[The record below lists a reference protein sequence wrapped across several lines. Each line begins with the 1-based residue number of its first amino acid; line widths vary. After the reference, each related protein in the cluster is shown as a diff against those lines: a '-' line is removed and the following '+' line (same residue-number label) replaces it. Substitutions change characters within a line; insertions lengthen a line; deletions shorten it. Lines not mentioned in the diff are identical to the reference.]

1 MKLFFFSF
9 SLFQKII
16 TFLIFIG
23 NKRKVMILH
32 LLFRFYLF
40 IVLKIVK
47 GVQFDIERLF
57 GENDRGRNCRDDYQC
72 F

>member
-1 MKLFFFSF
+1 
-9 SLFQKII
+9 
-16 TFLIFIG
+16 
-23 NKRKVMILH
+23 MILH

-57 GENDRGRNCRDDYQC
+57 GENDRGRNWREDSQC
-72 F
+72 FFESLEKFFPFARKIQILNVVNW

>member
-1 MKLFFFSF
+1 MKPFFFSF

-16 TFLIFIG
+16 TFLVYIG
-23 NKRKVMILH
+23 NKRKIMTLH

-40 IVLKIVK
+40 TVLKIVK

-57 GENDRGRNCRDDYQC
+57 EENDRGRN
-72 F
+72 

>member
-1 MKLFFFSF
+1 MKPFFFF
-9 SLFQKII
+9 PLFQKII
-16 TFLIFIG
+16 TFLVYIG

-40 IVLKIVK
+40 TVLKIVK

-57 GENDRGRNCRDDYQC
+57 EENDRGRN
-72 F
+72 